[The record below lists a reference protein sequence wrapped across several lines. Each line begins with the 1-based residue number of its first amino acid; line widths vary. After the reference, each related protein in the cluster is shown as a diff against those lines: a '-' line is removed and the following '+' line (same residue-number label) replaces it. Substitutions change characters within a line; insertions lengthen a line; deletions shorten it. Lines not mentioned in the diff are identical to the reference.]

1 MTYVDFIAI
10 RPELV
15 IDGEP
20 QGIPDPLPGVAAT
33 VGGTRIVDGET
44 EFLCRVRALPEAVGG
59 LELMTEDE
67 FQTEHPE
74 DWAAFGMEPYEI
86 ETEDGTEVVTPQV
99 PVFL

>member
-20 QGIPDPLPGVAAT
+20 QGIPNPLPGVAAT
-33 VGGTRIVDGET
+33 VGGTREVGGVT
-44 EFLCRVRALPEAVGG
+44 EYLCRVRALPEDVAG
-59 LELMTEDE
+59 LELLTEGE
-67 FQTEHPE
+67 FRDEHPDE
-74 DWAAFGMEPYEI
+74 WAAFGMQPYEI
-86 ETEDGTEVVTPQV
+86 ETEDGTEVVTPQI